1 MTEDSAAG
9 SDWVSELCEKWEES
23 ANVDDPQVRQAVIR
37 IGDSTLL
44 YRLIICTENM
54 LAILPIIFKLTEEN
68 ISEFEFLNFDCRS
81 KIWKISK
88 TLFPKLDS
96 NF

>member
-37 IGDSTLL
+37 IGDSTLPYKMIL
-44 YRLIICTENM
+44 CTENM
-54 LAILPIIFKLTEEN
+54 LAILPRIFKLTEEN
-68 ISEFEFLNFDCRS
+68 VSEF
-81 KIWKISK
+81 
-88 TLFPKLDS
+88 
-96 NF
+96 

>member
-37 IGDSTLL
+37 IGDSTLP
-44 YRLIICTENM
+44 YRLIICTEN
-54 LAILPIIFKLTEEN
+54 ILQNFQLTEEN
-68 ISEFEFLNFDCRS
+68 ISES
-81 KIWKISK
+81 
-88 TLFPKLDS
+88 
-96 NF
+96 